1 MRCWAW
7 CLFPERVGIVS
18 DAITPSLS
26 MLLALRG
33 EVSVRR
39 PPKRAREGVSG
50 AALSPL
56 RGRGMEYAES
66 REYAIGDDARH
77 MDWRVTARSG
87 RPHTK
92 LFQPERERAT
102 WIVADRVP
110 AMYFGTKARYKSV
123 QAARLGAIAAWSAL
137 NDGDR
142 VGALCGSGSEQPRMP
157 ASGVRGVLPV
167 LDALV
172 RWYSTPDESHSL
184 KRALQQLRRMARPG
198 SRIVVLAEPASV
210 IAIDGAPWRALA
222 RIGEL
227 HVLLPIDAFEQSP
240 PRRRL
245 GFLSAGVHSEL
256 DLGGAETYRRWQ
268 DQYSGILQR
277 AVSVIRDAAGV
288 DAQAVATNASAS
300 AWLTGFRA
308 AQAEVA

>member
-1 MRCWAW
+1 MN
-7 CLFPERVGIVS
+7 
-18 DAITPSLS
+18 DAIAPSLS

-33 EVSVRR
+33 EASVRR
-39 PPKRAREGVSG
+39 PPKRAREGASG

-102 WIVADRVP
+102 WIVADRAP
-110 AMYFGTKARYKSV
+110 ALYFGTRVRYKSV
-123 QAARLGAIAAWSAL
+123 QAARLGASAAWSAL

-142 VGALCGSGSEQPRMP
+142 IGAVCGSASEPPRMP
-157 ASGVRGVLPV
+157 ASGMRGVLPV
-167 LDALV
+167 LEALV
-172 RWYSTPDESHSL
+172 RWYSQADQAHSFERTL
-184 KRALQQLRRMARPG
+184 LQLRRMARPG
-198 SRIVVLAEPASV
+198 SRIVVLADPASV
-210 IAIDGAPWRALA
+210 VAIDVAQWRALA
-222 RIGEL
+222 KTGAL
-227 HVLLPIDAFEQSP
+227 HVLMPSDAFEQSP

-245 GFLSAGVHSEL
+245 RFLSADMRSEV
-256 DLGGAETYRRWQ
+256 DLGGADAYRRWQ
-268 DQYSGILQR
+268 ACFAGTLQQ
-277 AVSVIRDAAGV
+277 ALTVIRDAGGE
-288 DAQAVATNASAS
+288 AQAVATEASAS
-300 AWLTGFRA
+300 EWLTGFRA